1 MSALDEMANTDLYCD
16 GCGRQTTRLFDGDQ
30 CAVCQFSYLEHR
42 LATVTAALDLFE
54 HALDRT
60 LGLGVHP
67 DDLRKWFE
75 RGLAELPELN
85 YQCWDDL
92 NEQVTAMGAA
102 LKDEVA

>member
-67 DDLRKWFE
+67 
-75 RGLAELPELN
+75 ELN